1 MTSSWPFTVEECV
14 EGDKID
20 HSNSYTIA
28 EINESLRVD
37 THTCI
42 CGVPFCT
49 NMLCPLPK
57 ILLVLETTHA
67 PTGRPPSEKPC
78 RASSRAASQPGDC
91 LRDSILSGDV
101 IFGPQGHEI
110 RRLRPMVIPP

>member
-1 MTSSWPFTVEECV
+1 MTFTAEECV

-20 HSNSYTIA
+20 HRNSYVVA

-49 NMLCPLPK
+49 SMLCPLPK
-57 ILLVLETTHA
+57 ILPVLETTHA
-67 PTGRPPSEKPC
+67 PMGRPPSEKPC

-91 LRDSILSGDV
+91 LRESMVSEDVILS
-101 IFGPQGHEI
+101 QAHEI
-110 RRLRPMVIPP
+110 RGLRSMVL